1 MTFKEIFSHFF
12 FWVNQGLPS
21 HNHWFCQNTET
32 RSHTKLQMSL
42 SMHIGMGHSIMEWG
56 NKQIKEQKEQRGQVA
71 QATGAYLQF
80 LWHEVT

>member
-1 MTFKEIFSHFF
+1 
-12 FWVNQGLPS
+12 
-21 HNHWFCQNTET
+21 
-32 RSHTKLQMSL
+32 MSL

-56 NKQIKEQKEQRGQVA
+56 NKQIKEQKEQRGEVA